1 MQKMKILKAI
11 GALALLG
18 GTNLGMYTLGHN
30 MGKIHAV
37 TDREKSFEMR
47 RILELER
54 QEELR
59 KWDEAIAES
68 KKSKV
73 KFDDKIFRDI
83 DKEYGIKV
91 KD

>member
-1 MQKMKILKAI
+1 MKILKAI

-59 KWDEAIAES
+59 EWNKLRAKPLPKITNSE
-68 KKSKV
+68 
-73 KFDDKIFRDI
+73 DDRIFRDI
-83 DKEYGIKV
+83 EKKYGK
-91 KD
+91 KLKK